1 MDSFK
6 QLKIIFIALASG
18 QLIYLLIASI
28 LLMNDM
34 VETNRDFSTVL
45 GFVVPILVVIM
56 AAASKLV
63 YNYLINSKLESSS
76 QAEKINVYRTGNII
90 RYTLI
95 EGANLISI
103 TSYLITGDFLYAG
116 LFVIVMGIF
125 FINYP
130 SKEKFITEFGLSS
143 LDDNPDK

>member
-1 MDSFK
+1 MDIFK

-18 QLIYLLIASI
+18 QIVYFLTASV
-28 LLMNDM
+28 LLMNEI

-45 GFVVPILVVIM
+45 GFVVPILVVLM
-56 AAASKLV
+56 VVASKLL
-63 YNYLINSKLESSS
+63 YNYLINSKLKDTS
-76 QAEKINVYRTGNII
+76 QAEKINIYRTGNIT
-90 RYTLI
+90 RFALI

-125 FINYP
+125 LINFP
-130 SKEKFITEFGLSS
+130 SNEKFMIEFGLSS
-143 LDDNPDK
+143 NENDPEK

>member
-34 VETNRDFSTVL
+34 VGTNRDFSTVL

-130 SKEKFITEFGLSS
+130 SKEKFMAEFGLSS